1 VTNFKNLQIV
11 TRSYLNLN
19 KGQIQQY
26 ISILVQRKIKK
37 KNPKEVARKL
47 TLEDLA
53 LQMLVR
59 LCKAG
64 LKKFR

>member
-59 LCKAG
+59 
-64 LKKFR
+64 

>member
-26 ISILVQRKIKK
+26 ISILVQRKKK